1 MTKLAQ
7 AACAG
12 GTSLTGPEAQFD
24 NMFKNDT
31 FCVTAAGRR
40 NSDCWLVLQ
49 KRSPNESNQAGTAV
63 LTTWDGPSPD
73 FTTWD

>member
-1 MTKLAQ
+1 
-7 AACAG
+7 
-12 GTSLTGPEAQFD
+12 
-24 NMFKNDT
+24 MFKNDT

-40 NSDCWLVLQ
+40 NSDCWLVIQ